1 MELLIIKGKSN
12 VGKTTTAA
20 MLHNAL
26 VEHCKASLKW
36 VMLDHWKIP
45 LQEKDLVPDF
55 RSVFDY
61 REHTVG
67 IVSHGDTSRYA
78 KQFIREMMKEYH
90 VDILIVCSNEDGY
103 NWNMLNRDFGEYVKN
118 DNVFEYT
125 EEEYWSQNK
134 DDRFLV
140 KENIVNKIIGH
151 INSICDKL

>member
-1 MELLIIKGKSN
+1 MELIIIKGKSS

-26 VEHCKASLKW
+26 VERCKASLRW
-36 VMLDHWKIP
+36 MMLDHWKFP
-45 LQEKDLVPDF
+45 LQEKDFVSDF

-61 REHTVG
+61 REQKVG
-67 IVSHGDTSRYA
+67 IVSHGDTSTYA
-78 KQFIREMMKEYH
+78 KQFIRQMTNEFH
-90 VDILIVCSNEDGY
+90 VDILIVCSNENGY
-103 NWNMLNRDFGEYVKN
+103 NWNMLNRDFGEYVKT

-125 EEEYWSQNK
+125 EEYWSQNK

-140 KENIVNKIIGH
+140 KENIVNKIIDH